1 MAKLEDKLNIEL
13 GGLLAD
19 RGLAAV
25 GEDQQ
30 GSQALD
36 VLVEVGGLQIV
47 IEAKRGNRR
56 KQAVEAV
63 DRRFRQR
70 LAMLGFA
77 LCYPADA
84 KEGDVAD
91 ADLSWALR
99 TREAWS
105 AGKAAD
111 DENWETGRVAELAE
125 ALRLAPGRVADADRA
140 AQQLSDGLDAAV
152 RALSASQRRM
162 LADRLDLPKDGG
174 KKPTEYFTAAKRGM
188 LVLSMAMLFHQRV
201 HEHLPEDPPDEWNE
215 REYGTWPPSNL
226 RECAADADDAVG
238 RFGKAWRTILLVDY
252 RPVFESALAALNALG
267 GTQRANLTVHGL
279 AGRVEEVAR
288 TARGL
293 RHDLLG
299 RIFHK
304 VLDTARYDGSFYTS
318 TAAATLLAAL
328 AIREEDH
335 DWSDVNEIA
344 NLRICDPACGTG
356 TLLMAAAERIHQLRR
371 ATGPTDAEDESLLAL
386 RLVED
391 VLWGYDVNLTATHMA
406 ASTLGML
413 SPKTTFGRMRIFRTL
428 LGVKDGLASVGSLE
442 LLGGQLRLLADPGTA
457 QVDTGE
463 AISPPAMDV
472 VIMNPPFTRDSLR
485 HDQFSRSD
493 ELLLKSREAE
503 LFDQLSDSRAAP
515 RSGAANAFLVLASTL
530 TEKSVGTIGVVLPT
544 ALATNPVARETRA
557 YLARQFHIEMII
569 TSHDPERIFM
579 SENTS
584 IGEMLVVC
592 RRWRGAGEKPS
603 TTVINLSENP
613 KSPIEAASVA
623 RQINSG
629 GRGVFTRQEVAAEQI
644 ANGDWTAVNFFDA
657 NLVSAF
663 RDLRRGARGEGRGAQ
678 DSTANRCVV
687 QRRSGRIVGTS
698 EERSCESTIRK
709 KGRTRRS
716 GITRRVL
723 LNRWRRSLT
732 FTSFQSQAKK
742 KRLRRSGESEADFS
756 SHTNSDCRL
765 RMSHL

>member
-19 RGLAAV
+19 LGLAAV

-47 IEAKRGNRR
+47 IEAKRGNKR

-125 ALRLAPGRVADADRA
+125 ALRLAPGRVADADKA

-152 RALSASQRRM
+152 RALSASQRRT

-174 KKPTEYFTAAKRGM
+174 KKPVEYFTAAKRGM

-386 RLVED
+386 HLVED

-413 SPKTTFGRMRIFRTL
+413 SPKTTFGRMRLFQTR
-428 LGVKDGLASVGSLE
+428 LGVFDGRAHLGSLE
-442 LLGGQLRLLADPGTA
+442 LLGGQIGFGGPLVD
-457 QVDTGE
+457 QVDDRS
-463 AISPPAMDV
+463 ASNPDPMHL

-485 HDQFSRSD
+485 HDQFSRD
-493 ELLLKSREAE
+493 EESILKDREAE
-503 LFDQLSDSRAAP
+503 VRAGLSEAEQEAASGHSSGGFFCVLSR
-515 RSGAANAFLVLASTL
+515 RL
-530 TEKSVGTIGVVLPT
+530 TEQTAGTVALVLPT
-544 ALATNPVARETRA
+544 VAATSPANQKLRE
-557 YLARQFHIEMII
+557 LLGKNLHVELIV

-592 RRWRGAGEKPS
+592 RRWRGAGEKPL

-613 KSPIEAASVA
+613 TSLIEAARVA
-623 RQINSG
+623 RQINNGS
-629 GRGVFTRQEVAAEQI
+629 RGAFTRQEVTAEQI
-644 ANGDWTAVNFFDA
+644 ANGDWAAVNFFDA

-663 RDLRRGARGEGRGAQ
+663 RDLRGGAEARRRGGAEARRREIIQ
-678 DSTANRCVV
+678 QTA
-687 QRRSGRIVGTS
+687 
-698 EERSCESTIRK
+698 
-709 KGRTRRS
+709 
-716 GITRRVL
+716 
-723 LNRWRRSLT
+723 
-732 FTSFQSQAKK
+732 A
-742 KRLRRSGESEADFS
+742 
-756 SHTNSDCRL
+756 
-765 RMSHL
+765 